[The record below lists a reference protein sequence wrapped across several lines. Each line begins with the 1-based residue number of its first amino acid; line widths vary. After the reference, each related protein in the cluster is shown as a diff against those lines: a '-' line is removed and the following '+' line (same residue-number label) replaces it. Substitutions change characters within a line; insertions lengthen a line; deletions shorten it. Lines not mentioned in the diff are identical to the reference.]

1 MGILAKVRI
10 QVLAAAILTLVA
22 GMASAQQRE
31 WEKQQLALFQ
41 QHAGEPIKQFPMFY
55 LWEWQVLGPEQ
66 LAVWATL
73 HDVYLLRVDKACNNL
88 LWTHALSVTQEMSQK
103 VTQKFDFVVFR
114 NQRCK
119 IEEIRPIDYEA
130 MLKDGYKPPNA
141 TDHKAEPGAQASGG
155 T

>member
-1 MGILAKVRI
+1 MRI
-10 QVLAAAILTLVA
+10 QALARIHALVA
-22 GMASAQQRE
+22 MALMLFAVSASAQQRE

-55 LWEWQVLGPEQ
+55 LWEWQVLGPQQ
-66 LAVWATL
+66 LAVWATI

-88 LWTHALSVTQEMSQK
+88 LWTHGLSVTQEMSQK
-103 VTQKFDFVVFR
+103 VTEKFDFVVFR

-130 MLKDGYKPPNA
+130 MLKDGYRPPSTA
-141 TDHKAEPGAQASGG
+141 HKDEQGAQASGG